1 MSTVTLSTGRVVEL
15 REPKAG
21 ELRGVK
27 LLDLLQ
33 MDPAAHAPVVERT
46 TEMTAAEFYALG
58 MVDAARIMRGMT
70 DFFPQDMAA

>member
-1 MSTVTLSTGRVVEL
+1 MITVTLSDGREITL

-33 MDPAAHAPVVERT
+33 LDAGAAALVVDRT
-46 TEMTAAEFYALG
+46 TELSAAEFYSLG
-58 MVDAARIMRGMT
+58 MTDAARIMRGLV
-70 DFFPQDMAA
+70 DFFPQDLAA

>member
-33 MDPAAHAPVVERT
+33 LDPAAHATVVDRT

-58 MVDAARIMRGMT
+58 MVDAARIMRGIT
-70 DFFPQDMAA
+70 DFFPQDLAA

>member
-1 MSTVTLSTGRVVEL
+1 MSTVTLSTGREITL

-33 MDPAAHAPVVERT
+33 LDAAAAALVVDRT
-46 TEMTAAEFYALG
+46 TELSAAEFYALG
-58 MVDAARIMRGMT
+58 MTDAARIMRVLV
-70 DFFPQDMAA
+70 DFFPQDLAA